1 MLTHPPHFLLP
12 SPAVRS
18 GTATG
23 RRSRAANDRATAR
36 TARATSPT
44 RRESDLRRTRTR
56 RRPPHLPCYCK
67 FRDLPASRVRS
78 RFFALVFPLPAP
90 PRRSPDAC
98 YATHPPVRLSAHLL
112 LLLLCHARARVSPSP
127 SSSTNSRKARPE
139 AASLFLFLFHAPRV
153 SAHCQHLRPLWPR
166 SVPTSSSHLHRVAS
180 CLRFVMESAAR
191 RRRLS
196 LVIPI
201 NPHHTHHTA
210 HRMSYSRRTKIAGR
224 GGADPTSFGG
234 GGE

>member
-1 MLTHPPHFLLP
+1 MVLNAPPRAETTTLSITLGNQGQKLPLVRPSPQRIALRMPDRTSALTHPPHFLLP

-36 TARATSPT
+36 TAPATSPT
-44 RRESDLRRTRTR
+44 RRESGLRPRPRMR

-78 RFFALVFPLPAP
+78 RFFALAFPLPAP
-90 PRRSPDAC
+90 PRRSPDAR

-112 LLLLCHARARVSPSP
+112 LLLLCHAHARVSPSP

-139 AASLFLFLFHAPRV
+139 AASLFLFHAPQPRV
-153 SAHCQHLRPLWPR
+153 CAHCQHLRPLWPR
-166 SVPTSSSHLHRVAS
+166 SVPTSSK
-180 CLRFVMESAAR
+180 
-191 RRRLS
+191 S
-196 LVIPI
+196 L
-201 NPHHTHHTA
+201 T
-210 HRMSYSRRTKIAGR
+210 
-224 GGADPTSFGG
+224 
-234 GGE
+234 